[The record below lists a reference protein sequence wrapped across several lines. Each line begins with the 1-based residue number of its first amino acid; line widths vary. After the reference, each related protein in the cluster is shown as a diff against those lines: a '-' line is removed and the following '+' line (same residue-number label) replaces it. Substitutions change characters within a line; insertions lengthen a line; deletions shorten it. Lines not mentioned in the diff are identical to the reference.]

1 VKQIPHPRLAVL
13 SLAIVSTFGSVPSHA
28 QTSEL
33 AQNPPAT
40 AVNSIPQK
48 IVSKDPLYGKLLNP
62 PEGNDFLKIYSKSY
76 RDASADID
84 AKIAGITDEAL
95 RHQAFN
101 DEWNRVLKQD
111 GDNFRYEADVNFR
124 EAKLAF
130 AREHRDAWL
139 DAGRVYYEE
148 INNVLAVAANP
159 ASPIAA
165 NFRWPMKPSVLND
178 VYVKFHQIAVAEIEE
193 KAREYVARSGAGS
206 NCARNSDWCLN
217 LARQDVEQR
226 LRSERIVA
234 VAQGDLESGRI
245 DHMMLVDYE
254 TETVLLP
261 LDSPASMLASAAWK
275 FSIGP
280 VPAAPQPPPTAP
292 QVQAAAAEPATPL
305 RVPAN
310 VTAASILERTPPQY
324 PAQARARLIQGDV
337 LLHAII
343 DKEGKIS
350 EAQVL
355 SGDDLLAQ
363 PALEAVRRWR
373 YKPMLVDGVAREVD
387 TTITVTFSLK
397 E

>member
-1 VKQIPHPRLAVL
+1 MPHIRLAAFL
-13 SLAIVSTFGSVPSHA
+13 LAIGSTFGSVSSHA
-28 QTSEL
+28 QAPEL

-40 AVNSIPQK
+40 AASSTVQK
-48 IVSKDPLYGKLLNP
+48 IVSKDPAYGKLLNP
-62 PEGNDFLKIYSKSY
+62 PEGNDFLKTYSKSY

-84 AKIAGITDEAL
+84 SKIAGITDEAL
-95 RHQAFN
+95 RRQAFN
-101 DEWNRVLKQD
+101 EEWNRVLKQD
-111 GDNFRYEADVNFR
+111 GDNFNYEADVNFR

-139 DAGRVYYEE
+139 DSGRVYYEE
-148 INNVLAVAANP
+148 INNVLAVTANP
-159 ASPIAA
+159 VSPIAA
-165 NFRWPMKPSVLND
+165 NFRWSMKPSALDD
-178 VYVKFHQIAVAEIEE
+178 VYVKFHQIAAAEIEE

-206 NCARNSDWCLN
+206 NCARNSDWCLT

-280 VPAAPQPPPTAP
+280 VPAAPQPPPTA
-292 QVQAAAAEPATPL
+292 QVQAAAAEPATTPL

-324 PAQARARLIQGDV
+324 PAQARARLIQGEV